1 MHVDNGTE
9 VVARGPRRVWR
20 IALLGTVAA
29 LALTLLAGSVT
40 TLAWAGGLR
49 DDGRLLPG
57 TRIAAVDVSALTADE
72 ARAAVDEALAD
83 HLDRPVT
90 VVHDDVEVTVTAREL
105 GARTDLDQ
113 ALADATARTDQ
124 AGFAELVRA
133 RWLGI
138 DPTGRDLAV
147 TLDDDAV
154 AATVADL
161 AERIDRDPQDAGVDV
176 EGATLTVVDAV
187 DGQQLDVDAA
197 IDQLTDTLAD
207 PDAEPRLELPVEV
220 TTPAVATTRAQEV
233 ADATTAAVD
242 AALDRSVTVT
252 LEGDRRE
259 VTVGDLDPS
268 IDREALIAAGLEGD
282 LPDVDDVEPRVGD
295 DALRGV
301 IDGLASGKEV
311 AARDAELTYRGGDF
325 DVTEERVGA
334 AVERGAAIERLRAAL
349 AGDTDEVALELAT
362 VRPSVTR
369 DAFSTVVVLDRS
381 AREVALYR
389 SFEQV
394 RSWPVAVGAPSS
406 PTPTGQFTI
415 GAKRF
420 EPTWVNPAPDRWGRD
435 LPARMGP
442 GPDNPLGTRALNW
455 NDASGRDTL
464 IRFHGTPNEGSIGS
478 ATSNGCVRMFNSD
491 VEELYEMVSTGTVV
505 VSVS

>member
-1 MHVDNGTE
+1 MENGTE
-9 VVARGPRRVWR
+9 VVARGPRRMWR
-20 IALLGTVAA
+20 IAVLGTVAA

-57 TRIAAVDVSALTADE
+57 TRIAAVDVSALTVDE
-72 ARAAVDEALAD
+72 ARAAIDESLAD

-124 AGFAELVRA
+124 AGFTELVRA
-133 RWLGI
+133 RWLGV
-138 DPTGRDLAV
+138 DPSGRDLAV

-154 AATVADL
+154 TATIADL
-161 AERIDRDPQDAGVDV
+161 VERVDRDPQDARVDV
-176 EGATLTVVDAV
+176 DGATLTVVEAV
-187 DGQQLDVDAA
+187 DGQQVDVEAASEQLRDA
-197 IDQLTDTLAD
+197 LAD
-207 PDAEPRLELPVEV
+207 PQADDHLALPVEV
-220 TTPAVATTRAQEV
+220 TTPDVATQDAQAVAE
-233 ADATTAAVD
+233 ATTAAVD
-242 AALDRSVTVT
+242 TALDRAFTVS
-252 LEGDRRE
+252 LEGEQRE
-259 VTVGDLDPS
+259 VTVRDLDPG
-268 IDREALIAAGLEGD
+268 IDREALVAAGLAGD
-282 LPDVDDVEPRVGD
+282 LPEADDVSPRVGD

-311 AARDAELTYRGGDF
+311 AARDAELTYQGGDF
-325 DVTEERVGA
+325 DVTQERVGA
-334 AVERGAAIERLRAAL
+334 AVDRSAGIERLRAAV

-362 VRPSVTR
+362 VQPRVTR
-369 DAFSTVVVLDRS
+369 EAFSTVLVLDRS
-381 AREVALYR
+381 AREVALFR

-394 RSWPVAVGAPSS
+394 RSWPVAVGAPDS

-442 GPDNPLGTRALNW
+442 GPDNPLGSRALNW

-478 ATSNGCVRMFNSD
+478 ATSNGCVRMFNAD
-491 VEELYEMVSTGTVV
+491 VEELYDLVSTGTVV
-505 VSVS
+505 VSVN